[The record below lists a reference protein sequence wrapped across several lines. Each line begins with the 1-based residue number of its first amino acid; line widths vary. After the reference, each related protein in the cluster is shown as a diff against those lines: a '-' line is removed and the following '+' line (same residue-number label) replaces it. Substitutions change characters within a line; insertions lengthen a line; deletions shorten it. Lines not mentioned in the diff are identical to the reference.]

1 MRDSGTI
8 LEDNLFKVS
17 FLFAGFTDII
27 KNSPFFLSSNEI
39 LHSFSKIHS
48 KNHAKFVPQINK
60 RMLFIC
66 NILVVN
72 RCVTHTVRGQP

>member
-1 MRDSGTI
+1 MCDSGTI

-17 FLFAGFTDII
+17 FLFAGVTDNKEFT
-27 KNSPFFLSSNEI
+27 FFLSSHEI

-72 RCVTHTVRGQP
+72 RCVTHTVRVQP